1 MVNAKAAVL
10 LIAPSVLV
18 AAIAGIAF
26 AAYANAQAN
35 PTPQGSSS
43 PNGSTYQTPQQSYY
57 PYWSAQN
64 GYSYGY
70 GYGCGRCGCG
80 YRP

>member
-1 MVNAKAAVL
+1 MVNAKVTVL
-10 LIAPSVLV
+10 LIAASVLV

-35 PTPQGSSS
+35 PTPQASSS
-43 PNGSTYQTPQQSYY
+43 PNGSTYQTPQQSHY
-57 PYWSAQN
+57 PYLSAQN
-64 GYSYGY
+64 GSPSGY
-70 GYGCGRCGCG
+70 GHGCGRCGCG